1 VGEFAVTI
9 DCSWGLGRGR
19 TNVDRRGRSGQPP
32 NAKVG
37 VGIDGDAFVEHLLE
51 RLATL

>member
-1 VGEFAVTI
+1 MTV
-9 DCSWGLGRGR
+9 DCSWELGRGR
-19 TNVDRRGRSGQPP
+19 TNVDGRGRSGQPP

-37 VGIDGDAFVEHLLE
+37 VAIDGAAFVEHLLE

>member
-1 VGEFAVTI
+1 MTV
-9 DCSWGLGRGR
+9 DCSSELGRGR
-19 TNVDRRGRSGQPP
+19 TNVDRRGRNAQPP

-51 RLATL
+51 RLGTL